1 MRVEIVLIAC
11 TIVVVLVLAGVIYQ
25 RIGTARDAWR
35 FPPPGRM
42 VDVGGFRLHM
52 EDAGGGEGPV
62 VVLEA
67 GIAASSLSW
76 SLVQPEVAKFARVIR
91 YDRAGLAWSEPVSGP
106 RTAQHLAEE
115 LRALLEETRI
125 TGPYVLVG
133 HSFGG
138 YIARMFTAR
147 FVEHVAGVVLVD
159 SPNTSEW
166 IPLRPE
172 EKRKLQ
178 GGALFSRIGAALAAL
193 GVVRFCLARLTSGS
207 TALPLMVTRS
217 FGSTAL
223 AVVGRLVGEVQ
234 KLPAGVRPQVQA
246 HWCQPKSFRSMASHL
261 ENLPR
266 SAAQVEA
273 AGAMGEIPLIV
284 LTASKPHAER
294 FAAQEAVARLSARGK
309 HVVAAASGHWIHL
322 DSPELVVD
330 AIREVCEIAY
340 QATRHDLWRRR
351 SVLEPI
357 LRRHG
362 LSLRLDLLKDPDR
375 SVWEG
380 VGMGREGP
388 GSAWLP

>member
-1 MRVEIVLIAC
+1 LKPENRLGLTFLVCALIAIL
-11 TIVVVLVLAGVIYQ
+11 IVTGVIYQ
-25 RIGTARDAWR
+25 AIGTARDARR

-91 YDRAGLAWSEPVSGP
+91 YDRAGLAWSDLASGP
-106 RTAQHLAEE
+106 RTAQLLAEE
-115 LRALLEETRI
+115 LRALLEKTRI

-138 YIARMFTAR
+138 YIARMFTAK
-147 FVEHVAGVVLVD
+147 FPEQVAGLVLLD
-159 SPNTSEW
+159 CPNTSEW
-166 IPLRPE
+166 IPLQPQ

-178 GGALFSRIGAALAAL
+178 GGALFSRIGAVLASL

-207 TALPLMVTRS
+207 TALPVMVTRS
-217 FGSTAL
+217 FGRSAL
-223 AVVGRLVGEVQ
+223 TVVGRLVGEVQ

-246 HWCQPKSFRSMASHL
+246 HWCQPKSFHSMASHL
-261 ENLPR
+261 AHLPE

-273 AGAMGEIPLIV
+273 AGTMGDIPLIV
-284 LTASKPHAER
+284 LTASKPQAAR

-309 HVVAAASGHWIHL
+309 HVVAETSGHWIHL
-322 DSPELVVD
+322 DAPGLVVEM
-330 AIREVCEIAY
+330 IREVCEIVG
-340 QATRHDLWRRR
+340 QQRGE
-351 SVLEPI
+351 SVLP
-357 LRRHG
+357 RG
-362 LSLRLDLLKDPDR
+362 TAPKD
-375 SVWEG
+375 G
-380 VGMGREGP
+380 
-388 GSAWLP
+388 